1 MLVVVSQAQLATLAT
16 QIGQAVAVAAA
27 AAAVVAA
34 PPAFII
40 NQRQTF
46 PLSPSLSHCLCLP
59 LQNEAH
65 EGIKNKDIK
74 FKTINDERCA

>member
-1 MLVVVSQAQLATLAT
+1 MFVVVSQVQLATLAT

-27 AAAVVAA
+27 AAAAVVAA

-40 NQRQTF
+40 NQRQTL
-46 PLSPSLSHCLCLP
+46 PLSHSLSYCLCLP

-74 FKTINDERCA
+74 FKTINDER

>member
-1 MLVVVSQAQLATLAT
+1 MFVVVSQVQLATLAT

-40 NQRQTF
+40 NQRQPL
-46 PLSPSLSHCLCLP
+46 PLSPSLTLSLLLSLP
-59 LQNEAH
+59 PSAE
-65 EGIKNKDIK
+65 
-74 FKTINDERCA
+74 